1 MKNRRKSRWSHRG
14 EKRSVET
21 GKVTGILEIK
31 EFLGGGR
38 HLSLEISIAYIIKAK
53 LIKNAE
59 Y

>member
-1 MKNRRKSRWSHRG
+1 MKNRRKSGWSHSG
-14 EKRSVET
+14 EKHSVET

-38 HLSLEISIAYIIKAK
+38 NFSLKISIAYIIKAK
-53 LIKNAE
+53 LIKNTE

>member
-14 EKRSVET
+14 EKSSVET
-21 GKVTGILEIK
+21 GKVTGILKIK
-31 EFLGGGR
+31 EFLGRGR
-38 HLSLEISIAYIIKAK
+38 HLLLEIRITYIIKAK

>member
-14 EKRSVET
+14 EKCSVET
-21 GKVTGILEIK
+21 GKVTGILEI

-38 HLSLEISIAYIIKAK
+38 HLLLEISIAYIIKAK
-53 LIKNAE
+53 SIKKAE